1 VLAARGLI
9 GAERFGKLNALK
21 EDFNK
26 RPPGRPERPIETAHH
41 EDALLKLALFNGPSS
56 LHTAPKAS

>member
-1 VLAARGLI
+1 M
-9 GAERFGKLNALK
+9 
-21 EDFNK
+21 
-26 RPPGRPERPIETAHH
+26 PERPIETAPH